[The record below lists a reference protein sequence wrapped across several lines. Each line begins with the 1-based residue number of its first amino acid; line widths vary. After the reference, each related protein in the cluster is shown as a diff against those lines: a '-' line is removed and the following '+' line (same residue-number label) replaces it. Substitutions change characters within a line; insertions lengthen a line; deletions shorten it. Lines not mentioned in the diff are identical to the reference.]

1 MKLLNF
7 LKVTEAR
14 PKNISPYQAAMMIA
28 KDDDLFSTVAAYTGN
43 VDVWDNHPKDLARF
57 IAILN
62 LIKPYKQRLYRGER
76 GFYNDRDGTT
86 SYYETNYPFTS
97 WSLNRQTATDF
108 VDGPGYVM
116 SYTDG
121 PIKAVSLSDI
131 ATARMRMFQ
140 GESHYSGF
148 QAEHFVLEPVPRANI
163 WELNEAHNPNVR
175 VKYFG
180 SNMDVYRAYIGKKK
194 VGHAQLYNYKDEYT
208 ADNERYIWKSAVQPE
223 YKRQGVAT
231 ALYDAIAKDL
241 ESKGMKL
248 VPSPDT
254 QLSQE
259 AYEFWKA
266 RDPESIK
273 KHGKYLAEPYQQ
285 YAGQPIMA
293 DNGRPAVIWQAV
305 ASMSGKL
312 YFTYRYSDVPEG
324 STNSVGRATIDSLM
338 DQLQG

>member
-14 PKNISPYQAAMMIA
+14 PKNISSYDAAVMIA

-43 VDVWDNHPKDLARF
+43 VDIWDSHPKDLAKF

-76 GFYNDRDGTT
+76 GYYEQRDGTT
-86 SYYETNYPFTS
+86 HYYETNFPFTS
-97 WSLNRQTATDF
+97 WSLNTDTARDF
-108 VDGPGYVM
+108 VEGGIL

-121 PIKAVSLSDI
+121 PVKAVSLSDI
-131 ATARMRMFQ
+131 ATARMRLFQ
-140 GESHYSGF
+140 GESHYSGY
-148 QAEHFVLEPVPRANI
+148 QAEYFVLEPVPRANI
-163 WELNEAHNPNVR
+163 LDLNEAHNPNVK

-180 SNMDVYRAYIGKKK
+180 GNFDVYRAYIGKKK
-194 VGHAQLYNYKDEYT
+194 VGHAQLYNYKDEKVGE
-208 ADNERYIWKSAVQPE
+208 NERYVWKSAVQPE

-231 ALYDAIAKDL
+231 ALYDAIANDL
-241 ESKGMKL
+241 ESKGLKL
-248 VPSPDT
+248 VPSPDQ
-254 QLSQE
+254 QLSRE

-273 KHGKYLAEPYQQ
+273 QHGKYLAEPYQK
-285 YAGQPIMA
+285 YAGQPIMTA
-293 DNGRPAVIWQAV
+293 KGRPAVIWKV
-305 ASMSGKL
+305 MASMSGEL
-312 YFTYRYSDVPEG
+312 FFVYRYTDMPEG
-324 STNSVGRATIDSLM
+324 STNSVGTATIDSLM

>member
-7 LKVTEAR
+7 LKITEAR
-14 PKNISPYQAAMMIA
+14 PKNISPYEAAVMIA

-76 GFYNDRDGTT
+76 GFYDDRDGTT
-86 SYYETNYPFTS
+86 HYYETNFPFTS
-97 WSLNRQTATDF
+97 WSLNTDTAKDF
-108 VDGPGYVM
+108 VEGGIL

-121 PIKAVSLSDI
+121 PVKAVSLSDI

-163 WELNEAHNPNVR
+163 WDLNEAHNPKVR
-175 VKYFG
+175 VKYFPK
-180 SNMDVYRAYIGKKK
+180 NDVYHAYLDKKK
-194 VGHAQLYNYKDEYT
+194 VGHAQLWVYSDDRMGE
-208 ADNERYIWKSAVQPE
+208 NERYVWKSAVQPE
-223 YKRQGVAT
+223 YQRQGVAT
-231 ALYDAIAKDL
+231 ALYDAIADDL

-248 VPSPDT
+248 VPSPDQ

-273 KHGKYLAEPYQQ
+273 QHGKYLAEPYQK
-285 YAGQPIMA
+285 YEGQPIVA
-293 DNGRPAVIWQAV
+293 KNGRPAVIWKAM
-305 ASMSGKL
+305 ASMGGGI
-312 YFTYRYSDVPEG
+312 YFAYRYSDVPEG
-324 STNSVGRATIDSLM
+324 STNSVGTAPIETLM

>member
-14 PKNISPYQAAMMIA
+14 PKNITPWQAAMMIA

-62 LIKPYKQRLYRGER
+62 LIKPYEQRLYRGER
-76 GFYNDRDGTT
+76 GFYDDRDGTT
-86 SYYETNYPFTS
+86 HYYETNFPFTS
-97 WSLNRQTATDF
+97 WSLNTDTAKDF
-108 VDGPGYVM
+108 VEGGIL

-121 PIKAVSLSDI
+121 PVKAVSLSDI

-148 QAEHFVLEPVPRANI
+148 QAEHFVLEPVPRENI
-163 WELNEAHNPNVR
+163 LDLNEAHNPNVR

-180 SNMDVYRAYIGKKK
+180 GNLDVYRAYIGKKK

-208 ADNERYIWKSAVQPE
+208 ADNERYVWKSAVQPE

-231 ALYDAIAKDL
+231 ALYDAIANDL

-273 KHGKYLAEPYQQ
+273 QHGKYLAEPYQK

-293 DNGRPAVIWQAV
+293 SNGRPAVIWQAV

-324 STNSVGRATIDSLM
+324 STNSVGRATIETLM